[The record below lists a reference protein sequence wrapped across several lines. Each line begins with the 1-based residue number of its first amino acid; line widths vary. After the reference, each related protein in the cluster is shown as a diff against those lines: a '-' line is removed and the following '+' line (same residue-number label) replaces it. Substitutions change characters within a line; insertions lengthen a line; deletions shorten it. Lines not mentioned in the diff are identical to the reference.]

1 MQQKQLYFNVDTAK
15 LEDSLVICDEARLSR
30 VLMNLINNAY
40 DYTPAGGGVM
50 VTLQQKGPRYHQ
62 RKTEHGRLAF
72 KTYADYEFR
81 VHDTGKGMDAKE
93 AAEAMA
99 PFDGE
104 RTTKELLE
112 KGRGLHIVRNI
123 VQMMNGQLQVV
134 TTQGQGTE
142 VILSLTLPLAPK

>member
-1 MQQKQLYFNVDTAK
+1 VGEIIQRVVDYMHRRTSNKVRMTTDLPADPVIVPLVASLFEWV
-15 LEDSLVICDEARLSR
+15 LENLCKNAVDAMSGSGSIDIHLSETDAQA
-30 VLMNLINNAY
+30 II
-40 DYTPAGGGVM
+40 
-50 VTLQQKGPRYHQ
+50 
-62 RKTEHGRLAF
+62 E
-72 KTYADYEFR
+72 

-112 KGRGLHIVRNI
+112 KGRGLHIVRNT

-134 TTQGQGTE
+134 TTPGQGTE